1 LEKNNPSD
9 NGGSQVKG
17 SVSVRGFRLGFS
29 LLLKSVWS
37 ILNITDNAQPE
48 DTIKGIE
55 RDIDFRGFNVWI
67 LILAIFIASI
77 GLNVNSTAV
86 IIGAMLISPLMGPI
100 MGLGLSVG
108 ISDWSM
114 LKRSLRSLAIAVSV
128 SLLTSSLYF
137 AITPLSDAQSELLA
151 RTSPNLLDVFIAFF
165 GGLAGILAGSRKEKN
180 NVVPG
185 VAIATALMPPLCTA
199 GYGIGT
205 GQWHFAIGAFY
216 LFLIN
221 SIFISISTFMVVR
234 LLRFPAK
241 EIADVKKQKRL
252 RGYISLFAVLTMV
265 PAGWVFYNTVSE
277 SLFNR
282 RVDAFVNEIV
292 SYDGTE
298 IVKKYLTQ
306 SDSLTVLNL
315 VMLGE
320 RVPDEIANEWRSKI
334 KLYELGNTKLRIV
347 QSGAEDL
354 EEEGTASKLLDF
366 YTKAQQDML
375 TKEQKISLLE
385 AEIQILKGRQLDF
398 NKLSREVEIN
408 YPELITFNFAYNL
421 HTDFISTDT
430 IPFLLLEWNPETTK
444 KTQLIRQEALTA
456 WMKEKLN
463 LDTVVVLPWKGRTN

>member
-1 LEKNNPSD
+1 M
-9 NGGSQVKG
+9 
-17 SVSVRGFRLGFS
+17 RGFRLGIS

-48 DTIKGIE
+48 DTIRGIE

-114 LKRSLRSLAIAVSV
+114 LKRSFRSLAIAVSV

-205 GQWHFAIGAFY
+205 GQWQFAIGAFY

-241 EIADVKKQKRL
+241 ELADSKKQKKL
-252 RGYISLFAVLTMV
+252 RGYISLFAVITMV
-265 PAGWVFYNTVSE
+265 PAVWVFYNTVVE
-277 SLFNR
+277 SLYNR
-282 RVDAFVNEIV
+282 RIDAFVNEIV

-298 IVKKYLTQ
+298 IVKKYL
-306 SDSLTVLNL
+306 
-315 VMLGE
+315 
-320 RVPDEIANEWRSKI
+320 
-334 KLYELGNTKLRIV
+334 
-347 QSGAEDL
+347 
-354 EEEGTASKLLDF
+354 
-366 YTKAQQDML
+366 
-375 TKEQKISLLE
+375 
-385 AEIQILKGRQLDF
+385 IQ
-398 NKLSREVEIN
+398 
-408 YPELITFNFAYNL
+408 
-421 HTDFISTDT
+421 
-430 IPFLLLEWNPETTK
+430 
-444 KTQLIRQEALTA
+444 
-456 WMKEKLN
+456 
-463 LDTVVVLPWKGRTN
+463 

>member
-1 LEKNNPSD
+1 M
-9 NGGSQVKG
+9 
-17 SVSVRGFRLGFS
+17 RGFRLGIS

-48 DTIKGIE
+48 DTIRGIE

-114 LKRSLRSLAIAVSV
+114 LKRSFRSLAIAVSV

-205 GQWHFAIGAFY
+205 GQWQFAIGAFY

-241 EIADVKKQKRL
+241 ELADSKKQKKL
-252 RGYISLFAVLTMV
+252 RGYISLFAVITMV
-265 PAGWVFYNTVSE
+265 PAVWVFYNTVVE
-277 SLFNR
+277 SLYNR
-282 RVDAFVNEIV
+282 RIDAFVNEIV

-298 IVKKYLTQ
+298 IVKKYLIQ
-306 SDSLTVLNL
+306 SDSLTTLNL

-320 RVPDEIANEWRSKI
+320 RVPEEISNEWRSKL

-347 QSGAEDL
+347 QSGMEEL
-354 EEEGTASKLLDF
+354 GEEGTTSKLLDF
-366 YTKAQQDML
+366 YTSAQQDML
-375 TKEQKISLLE
+375 TKDQKINLLE
-385 AEIQILKGRQLDF
+385 AEIQILKGKRLDF
-398 NKLSREVEIN
+398 TKLSKEVEIN
-408 YPELITFNFAYNL
+408 YPELLSFNFAYNM

-430 IPFLLLEWNPETTK
+430 IPFLLLEWNPETSIQHRTSRQK
-444 KTQLIRQEALTA
+444 MLTQ
-456 WMKEKLN
+456 WMKAKLN
-463 LDTVVVLPWKGRTN
+463 LDTVVVLPWKGRKS